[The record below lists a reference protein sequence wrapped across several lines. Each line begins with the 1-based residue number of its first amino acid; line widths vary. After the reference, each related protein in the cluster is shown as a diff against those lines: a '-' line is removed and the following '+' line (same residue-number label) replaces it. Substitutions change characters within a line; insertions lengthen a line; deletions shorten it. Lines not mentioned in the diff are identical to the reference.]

1 MGPHHTRLGRER
13 FGLRSEAG
21 EGVRGFER
29 GDGVGYEEGEKKRR
43 RRGGEGDEGKWKKWS
58 ELSDREGQKNW
69 RTWSDSGDPDLI

>member
-21 EGVRGFER
+21 GGVRGFER

-43 RRGGEGDEGKWKKWS
+43 RRSGASYLIARVKKIGERG
-58 ELSDREGQKNW
+58 RIQVI
-69 RTWSDSGDPDLI
+69 RI